1 MAGCGTA
8 EPRSGCHASRTGED
22 NSPLV
27 TMDCIDEVSLMDSDL
42 DRIRPRVIWAQ
53 ANALEIFLLRKSI
66 LIGSSL
72 KPRAE
77 RDCE

>member
-1 MAGCGTA
+1 
-8 EPRSGCHASRTGED
+8 
-22 NSPLV
+22 
-27 TMDCIDEVSLMDSDL
+27 MDCIDEVSLMDSDL